1 MKKDNKQEEN
11 FTLHHLDV
19 ITGTFYVLLKNDFEL
34 IISKNIRD
42 ISFDK
47 EKCMLVIYNGQYT
60 KEEKGFLF
68 SDRKIEHQQGILIS
82 FEFIVKVMND
92 EGETIWEP

>member
-1 MKKDNKQEEN
+1 METNKEN
-11 FTLHHLDV
+11 LSDYLDV
-19 ITGTFYVLLKNDFEL
+19 VVGTFYVILKNYFEPKNL
-34 IISKNIRD
+34 ENIRD

-47 EKCMLVIYNGQYT
+47 SQNLLSVFDGKYT